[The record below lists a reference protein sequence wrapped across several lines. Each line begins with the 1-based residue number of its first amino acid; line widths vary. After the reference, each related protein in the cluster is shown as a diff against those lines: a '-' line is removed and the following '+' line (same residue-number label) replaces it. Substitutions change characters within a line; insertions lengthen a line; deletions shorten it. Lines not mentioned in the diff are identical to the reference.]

1 MNEQEMKERQQ
12 RAYDNRDSIL
22 PRDTLSM
29 VCSDASSEYARFKM
43 PGETLTISQGGKEII
58 RKGERVKITC
68 TSQIIKANGYGLF
81 VDYEFAV
88 HETGGTVTINGP
100 DAQSLVRTVKPV
112 KIRNQDIPLLREVLS
127 AMQSVCQAEQL
138 REWQRGRM
146 LKITAS
152 LSGMPGGGERKGFD
166 DALSTLED
174 LGNDQIR
181 ACKEYSQSL
190 RQAQRVLNEIENR
203 NMRAFVMMKY
213 IMGVSDTEIRRELG
227 MTRRGFDRA
236 IHAVQDAPD
245 MASVKWQEK
254 YILEQK

>member
-43 PGETLTISQGGKEII
+43 PSETLTISQGGKEII

-68 TSQIIKANGYGLF
+68 ASQIIKANGYGLF
-81 VDYEFAV
+81 VDYEFTV
-88 HETGGTVTINGP
+88 YETGGTVIINGP

-112 KIRNQDIPLLREVLS
+112 TIANRDIPLLREVLPI
-127 AMQSVCQAEQL
+127 MQNINQTEML
-138 REWQRGRM
+138 REWQRERM
-146 LKITAS
+146 TKITAG
-152 LSGMPGGGERKGFD
+152 LSGMPGGGDRKGLD
-166 DALSTLED
+166 DALSVLDELER
-174 LGNDQIR
+174 NQIKACSEYGRILRR
-181 ACKEYSQSL
+181 AQGILNQIQS
-190 RQAQRVLNEIENR
+190 IS
-203 NMRAFVMMKY
+203 MRAFVMMKY
-213 IMGVSDTEIRRELG
+213 VMGIPDAEIRRELG